1 MSMLAFL
8 VVVCRWFSTICSLQS
23 LSRAAQISNSAA
35 RFRFL
40 STMVFPTFAAYAAT
54 FGKVYNG
61 DEAATLETIYNQAV
75 VEMTAHNADE
85 SQTYTQG
92 VNQFTD
98 LTLEEFQ
105 ALPIRGLATG
115 KYSDLPK
122 VGVHEIPAGEVAA
135 DVNWVTK
142 GAVTP
147 VKDQG
152 QCGSCW
158 AFSSTGSLE
167 GAHQIATGELLSFS
181 EQQLVDCAG
190 IKYGNM
196 GCNGG
201 LQTYAYNYY
210 EAGHKAELESTYP

>member
-1 MSMLAFL
+1 MA
-8 VVVCRWFSTICSLQS
+8 Q
-23 LSRAAQISNSAA
+23 AQISNSAA

-61 DEAATLETIYNQAV
+61 DEAATRETIYNQAV

-158 AFSSTGSLE
+158 AFSSTGGVEGRWEVATGSLKSHGLCLLLLRE
-167 GAHQIATGELLSFS
+167 HQHCFGELLPIHCTRWQLQEQLHHGHSFRWRHWL
-181 EQQLVDCAG
+181 Q
-190 IKYGNM
+190 
-196 GCNGG
+196 GCLRCLCLAVRLADWPRLGCR
-201 LQTYAYNYY
+201 
-210 EAGHKAELESTYP
+210 

>member
-1 MSMLAFL
+1 MA
-8 VVVCRWFSTICSLQS
+8 Q
-23 LSRAAQISNSAA
+23 AQISNSAA

-61 DEAATLETIYNQAV
+61 DEAATRETIYNQAV

-147 VKDQG
+147 VSVAVEADQSSFQRYSSG
-152 QCGSCW
+152 VLSSGCG
-158 AFSSTGSLE
+158 TSLDH
-167 GAHQIATGELLSFS
+167 GVLA
-181 EQQLVDCAG
+181 AG
-190 IKYGNM
+190 
-196 GCNGG
+196 
-201 LQTYAYNYY
+201 
-210 EAGHKAELESTYP
+210 

>member
-1 MSMLAFL
+1 MG
-8 VVVCRWFSTICSLQS
+8 VPV
-23 LSRAAQISNSAA
+23 N
-35 RFRFL
+35 L

-61 DEAATLETIYNQAV
+61 DEAATREAIYNQAV
-75 VEMTAHNADE
+75 EEMTAHNAD
-85 SQTYTQG
+85 STQTYVQG

-158 AFSSTGSLE
+158 AFSSTGGVE
-167 GAHQIATGELLSFS
+167 GRWEVATGSLKSLS
-181 EQQLVDCAG
+181 EQQLVDCSKQNSGYYLVKNSWGSSWGDAG
-190 IKYGNM
+190 YLKISTSGNVC
-196 GCNGG
+196 GIHS
-201 LQTYAYNYY
+201 QP
-210 EAGHKAELESTYP
+210 SYPTVSGEVQI